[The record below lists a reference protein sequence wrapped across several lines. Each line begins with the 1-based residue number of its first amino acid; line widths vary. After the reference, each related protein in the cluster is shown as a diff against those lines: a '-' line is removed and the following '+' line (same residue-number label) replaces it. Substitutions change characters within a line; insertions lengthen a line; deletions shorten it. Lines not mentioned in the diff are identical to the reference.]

1 MQIAARE
8 LPAAAAGVATTPTS
22 PLASSA
28 TVYSSA
34 RMLRSTLQDCCRLL
48 IHPLERVLESA
59 HGSGTLTQIP
69 LKVSVSVRAWARRP
83 RRRTS
88 VSLHDPSHSIKRRVA
103 VMGKHAHAC
112 RFSKVEPSTAH
123 RTM

>member
-8 LPAAAAGVATTPTS
+8 LPAAAAGFATTPTS

-28 TVYSSA
+28 KVYSSA
-34 RMLRSTLQDCCRLL
+34 RMLRSTLQVCCRLL
-48 IHPLERVLESA
+48 IHPLQRVLDSA
-59 HGSGTLTQIP
+59 HGSGTFTQIP

-88 VSLHDPSHSIKRRVA
+88 VSLHDPRSEARRV
-103 VMGKHAHAC
+103 GEDNKW
-112 RFSKVEPSTAH
+112 
-123 RTM
+123 